1 MEGHIIIKM
10 KKLWTLTKIIACI
23 VCLVGFVANSLY
35 ISKQFIGGKTV
46 TSENIKKY
54 PKLGLPSV
62 TICNVSG
69 FKKIMN
75 DTDDLELQHY
85 LNETIGLN
93 EVLLRV
99 GVEREG
105 NLGVESYTLEEI
117 DQNWIRPTVDCRLLD
132 VFIFGRF
139 L

>member
-1 MEGHIIIKM
+1 MEGVWKV
-10 KKLWTLTKIIACI
+10 KVFGKLWTLTKIIACI

-105 NLGVESYTLEEI
+105 NLGVESYTLEEV
-117 DQNWIRPTVDCRLLD
+117 DKNWIL
-132 VFIFGRF
+132 
-139 L
+139 